1 MSTTATTT
9 VTATT
14 LVGMLPTMTSAT
26 SNILG
31 KSCPTCGQDGYM
43 SQDQLAESA
52 RKRVKEL
59 EGQVE
64 LLNAHATQMA
74 AQLAEYEKEVRRLRS
89 QTNTHTPRTGSAS
102 STLSTPSNESEHS
115 RSSPPQAQQQSR
127 LSTLTSLLPYRRPST
142 ASPTQ
147 TMAQPA
153 QPVPSPDQVTTEL
166 QTALER
172 EQSLRKAAE
181 SQLTQASSELEE
193 LTAQLFS
200 QANEM
205 VAQERKARARLE
217 ERVAVLERRDVEK
230 RKRIFAREEHLP
242 AVQAAKDF
250 QLKAVY
256 SRSLKSAQDLAS
268 GTTGVDLYSED
279 SGPGKGYAD
288 LLARDDIAAVV
299 IALPILV
306 QPDFIRK
313 ALTAGKHVLSEKP
326 IAKDIATA
334 RDLVQWYHANIDTR
348 KTLWAV
354 AENFRYMTKFLR
366 TAEEVQK
373 LGRVKNFRVNF
384 HALVSTDSKYFKTAW
399 RQTPGYQGGFILD
412 GGVHV
417 VAALRLILGSN
428 DPVATIS
435 AQSCLQQQ
443 HLPPLDTV
451 NAVMKTKSGATGV
464 LSLSFGSAF
473 DDSVF
478 EFDCEGGVVALN
490 SDTLTIK
497 GESNELAF
505 DGRGV
510 SREVAVFATT
520 IASGGSVDKRQSPE
534 EALADLEIMEKM
546 LTSGERD
553 GERQTVELQV

>member
-1 MSTTATTT
+1 MS
-9 VTATT
+9 
-14 LVGMLPTMTSAT
+14 VGVA
-26 SNILG
+26 II
-31 KSCPTCGQDGYM
+31 
-43 SQDQLAESA
+43 
-52 RKRVKEL
+52 
-59 EGQVE
+59 
-64 LLNAHATQMA
+64 
-74 AQLAEYEKEVRRLRS
+74 
-89 QTNTHTPRTGSAS
+89 GSG
-102 STLSTPSNESEHS
+102 
-115 RSSPPQAQQQSR
+115 
-127 LSTLTSLLPYRRPST
+127 
-142 ASPTQ
+142 
-147 TMAQPA
+147 
-153 QPVPSPDQVTTEL
+153 
-166 QTALER
+166 
-172 EQSLRKAAE
+172 
-181 SQLTQASSELEE
+181 
-193 LTAQLFS
+193 
-200 QANEM
+200 
-205 VAQERKARARLE
+205 
-217 ERVAVLERRDVEK
+217 
-230 RKRIFAREEHLP
+230 IFAREEHLP

-384 HALVSTDSKYFKTAW
+384 HALVSTDSKYFSKLYRLRSTSHDYLGETAW